1 MFNISQY
8 LEKFKNIGGAERFL
22 KETLIFLINK
32 EVGVE
37 VRPENIILKNGEA
50 IIKVSPAIKNAIF
63 IKKEKIIKKIEEK
76 IGRKVSEIR

>member
-37 VRPENIILKNGEA
+37 VRPEDIILKNGEV

-76 IGRKVSEIR
+76 FGRKVSEIR